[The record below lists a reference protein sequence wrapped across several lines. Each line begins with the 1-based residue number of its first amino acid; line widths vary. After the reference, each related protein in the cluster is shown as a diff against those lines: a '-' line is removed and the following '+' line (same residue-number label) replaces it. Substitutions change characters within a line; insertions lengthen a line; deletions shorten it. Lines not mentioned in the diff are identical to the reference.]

1 MCAQKKEPKDV
12 ASANFNT
19 TAAENVSKVIGT
31 IIRLY
36 VGKVIQKGLQLLC
49 HWRCVPC
56 APRKHPRNVAT
67 VSFSSTAANNARRT
81 IGRIIKLFAR
91 KSRRRRSS
99 KKHPSP
105 PRGSALKFQAL

>member
-12 ASANFNT
+12 ESANFNT

-49 HWRCVPC
+49 VPC
-56 APRKHPRNVAT
+56 ALRKHPKNVAT

-99 KKHPSP
+99 KKHPSQ